1 VDPEEQK
8 AKIQQLFTRIARRYD
23 LLNRLMSLGQDQ
35 RWRAQAIASLQLPA
49 RARVLDV
56 ATGTG
61 DVALMIQRQ
70 YPESEVIGLDLTPAM
85 VAGAQAKDTQ
95 RRVAWC
101 VGDGLALPFPA
112 ASFDGVI
119 SAFMLRNVPD
129 VPMALREQVRVLK
142 SGGRL
147 ACLEMTWP
155 KRFPMAQLFSVYFF
169 HWTPLMGRLLA
180 GDEAAYRYLPRSV
193 ATFIPPDQVCHILRA
208 VGLEEVQVQFQMG
221 GTVAL
226 YTGWK
231 P

>member
-1 VDPEEQK
+1 MDPEEQK
-8 AKIQQLFTRIARRYD
+8 AKIRQLFTRIARRYD

-35 RWRAQAIASLQLPA
+35 RWRAEAIAALKLAA

-61 DVALMIQRQ
+61 DVALMIRRR

-85 VAGAQAKDTQ
+85 VAGAQAKDPKET
-95 RRVAWC
+95 VAWC

-112 ASFDGVI
+112 AVFDGVI

-129 VPMALREQVRVLK
+129 VLTALREQVRVLK

-155 KRFPMAQLFSVYFF
+155 KRFPLAQLFSVYFF

-193 ATFIPPDQVCHILRA
+193 ANFIPPEQVCHMLQTA
-208 VGLEEVQVQFQMG
+208 GLEEVQVRFRMG

-226 YTGWK
+226 YTGRK